1 MLTQRTPEARL
12 VWIVLALGALLPWC
26 VVIGVKLYLDFHGSP
41 TWGWRHF
48 LHPGIV
54 LAEIWTTVCL
64 AAPSMVLA
72 IFALQ
77 LFSGRLKWLNM
88 LSRLEKASVI
98 AACAAWGAVGSVPV
112 FVEMFREFHPVSF
125 FFPFFWTALYI
136 DDYALGLRTRER
148 PTRRFPSGL
157 SMSSGDRWDCQ
168 ETPES
173 PGRQCDH
180 RA

>member
-1 MLTQRTPEARL
+1 MSSHPESRSGLWRMLTQRTPEARL

-26 VVIGVKLYLDFHGSP
+26 VAIGVKLYLDSHGSS
-41 TWGWRHF
+41 TWGWRYF
-48 LHPGIV
+48 LHPGTV

-125 FFPFFWTALYI
+125 FFPFFWTALYV
-136 DDYALGLRTRER
+136 DDYALGLFAGFVLAFAGYGVRYWR
-148 PTRRFPSGL
+148 S
-157 SMSSGDRWDCQ
+157 Q
-168 ETPES
+168 Q
-173 PGRQCDH
+173 RQQ
-180 RA
+180 